1 MLIFAHRGASGYQA
15 ENTLIAMQAALD
27 LGAKGIELDVHNVEG
42 ELVVFHDRSLEGKS
56 TGKGLI
62 KHKTLAELQCFTV
75 KEQPIPTLWQVLSL
89 VNGQCIVNIELKG
102 DNTTTPLIAMY
113 SDIINK
119 LNFAPEQIIISSFNH
134 PYLAQVKQALPH
146 AYIAPLLGGIP
157 LDLAQSA
164 TDLQAYSIH
173 LDLSFIN
180 QAIVDDAHQRGAHGI
195 DGHRVGAR
203 HESVAQPRHHGAR
216 SRAVAGHAAVHHREL
231 RRVQR
236 SLHDHEL
243 HQHLVDVLVA
253 VVTLLA
259 QRVEAFNRARIRPG
273 NQHEIRVSLGVR
285 RRAYAL
291 DHDVGR
297 HNLLPVK
304 MTAALRHHLIFNV
317 AT

>member
-89 VNGQCIVNIELKG
+89 INGQCIVNIELKG
-102 DNTTTPLIAMY
+102 DNTATPLIAMY

-146 AYIAPLLGGIP
+146 AYVAPLLGGIP

-180 QAIVDDAHQRGAHGI
+180 QAIVDDAHQRGAKVFVYTVDAAADIQALRAIGVDGI
-195 DGHRVGAR
+195 FSNYPDK
-203 HESVAQPRHHGAR
+203 AQ
-216 SRAVAGHAAVHHREL
+216 AA
-231 RRVQR
+231 
-236 SLHDHEL
+236 
-243 HQHLVDVLVA
+243 
-253 VVTLLA
+253 LA
-259 QRVEAFNRARIRPG
+259 Q
-273 NQHEIRVSLGVR
+273 
-285 RRAYAL
+285 
-291 DHDVGR
+291 
-297 HNLLPVK
+297 
-304 MTAALRHHLIFNV
+304 V
-317 AT
+317 ATDTSNWFE